1 MIDESPILLTLN
13 DDSAENEKFEPEYSS
28 DELEEL
34 MRDPEIA
41 AFANE
46 LRRKRLRSEQG
57 LMATDV

>member
-13 DDSAENEKFEPEYSS
+13 DDSAENEKFETEYSS

-41 AFANE
+41 ALANE

-57 LMATDV
+57 LMATDA

>member
-13 DDSAENEKFEPEYSS
+13 DYSAENEKFEPEYSS

-46 LRRKRLRSEQG
+46 LRRNRLRSEQG
-57 LMATDV
+57 LMATDA